1 MPALTYSQVETSLGT
16 YKEPGA
22 DFRAALNQVIPR
34 LYSSG
39 IYRDLTIQ
47 YQLPIV
53 DGCIT
58 LPKDADSV
66 LMFQLNG
73 YAAPVR
79 SLWHDFKAAGMN
91 GTVDPSLWGLVDAGY
106 HATSRL
112 LTEDV
117 VTLFAVPSVMSTD
130 KSSLDFDDITLSIVG
145 TDGDE
150 MFLATDTGLIT
161 VAGATT
167 ALDGDYVYLGVSE
180 FGAVWAQLGS
190 TVAIEED
197 NTISGAGSAFVR
209 GYFEF
214 ETDEWRLL
222 KSAEWGVNEPDTYLL
237 QDSAPSAATPDA
249 VTEWVNP
256 DSIDVSGVTVVVSD
270 STVYTFSTPVS
281 SIVSIKFSQA
291 TGTSIVDIRT
301 DPDDPDTTIAT
312 VGPESTVTRYRR
324 YRIPSATDD
333 TTAHVLVKRAF
344 EPLVNDD
351 DLIYISNLAAIKHG
365 LLGLVAEDNA
375 DLERAQYHWAEAQ
388 KNMEME
394 MESARGG
401 AIPSISFDIMG
412 MGGRSVIHTML

>member
-47 YQLPIV
+47 YQLPVV
-53 DGCIT
+53 DGCVT

-73 YAAPVR
+73 YASPVR
-79 SLWHDFKAAGMN
+79 SMWHDFKAAGMN

-112 LTEDV
+112 LTSSV
-117 VTLFAVPSVMSTD
+117 KTLFAVPSVMSTD
-130 KSSLDFDDITLSIVG
+130 KSALDFDDITLSIVG
-145 TDGDE
+145 TDGE
-150 MFLATDTGLIT
+150 EVYLADDVVCMT
-161 VAGATT
+161 VSGTLVPDFNGVYAPVSSLEGRDLYTLNGVTYDPPEAPAYLNLEVQTISCSAHPNHT
-167 ALDGDYVYLGVSE
+167 WSINGPDDSAGDYGLWT
-180 FGAVWAQLGS
+180 ADQ
-190 TVAIEED
+190 
-197 NTISGAGSAFVR
+197 
-209 GYFEF
+209 
-214 ETDEWRLL
+214 
-222 KSAEWGVNEPDTYLL
+222 
-237 QDSAPSAATPDA
+237 SAPTQPPSHVTSWSAD
-249 VTEWVNP
+249 
-256 DSIDVSGVTVVVSD
+256 DSETGTVVVTSGP
-270 STVYTFSTPVS
+270 TAYVFSTPVS
-281 SIVSIKFSQA
+281 SIVSIKFSQE
-291 TGTSIVDIRT
+291 TGTSIIDIRT

-312 VGPESTVTRYRR
+312 VGPEPTVTRYRR
-324 YRIPSATDD
+324 YRIPSSTTD

-344 EPLVNDD
+344 EPLVHDD

-401 AIPSISFDIMG
+401 AIPSVSFDIIG
-412 MGGRSVIHTML
+412 MGGRSVMHTML

>member
-47 YQLPIV
+47 YQLPIA

-112 LTEDV
+112 LTESV
-117 VTLFAVPSVMSTD
+117 KTLFAVPSVMSTD
-130 KSSLDFDDITLSIVG
+130 KSALDFGDITLSIVG
-145 TDGDE
+145 TDGEE
-150 MFLATDTGLIT
+150 MFLAEDVICATVSGTLVPNFNGVYAPVAVQDGQWLYTLNGVAFTGEALYSGSSMFYSSDVGGWVIAMVGTPGVIDILGWWFSSPT
-161 VAGATT
+161 VDEPPWGSMTWT
-167 ALDGDYVYLGVSE
+167 AGVSQYAPAT
-180 FGAVWAQLGS
+180 GV
-190 TVAIEED
+190 VD
-197 NTISGAGSAFVR
+197 VDSGPRAYV
-209 GYFEF
+209 
-214 ETDEWRLL
+214 
-222 KSAEWGVNEPDTYLL
+222 
-237 QDSAPSAATPDA
+237 
-249 VTEWVNP
+249 
-256 DSIDVSGVTVVVSD
+256 
-270 STVYTFSTPVS
+270 FSTPVS
-281 SIVSIKFSQA
+281 SIVSIKFSQE

-301 DPDDPDTTIAT
+301 DPDDPETTIAT

-324 YRIPSATDD
+324 YRIPSSTAD